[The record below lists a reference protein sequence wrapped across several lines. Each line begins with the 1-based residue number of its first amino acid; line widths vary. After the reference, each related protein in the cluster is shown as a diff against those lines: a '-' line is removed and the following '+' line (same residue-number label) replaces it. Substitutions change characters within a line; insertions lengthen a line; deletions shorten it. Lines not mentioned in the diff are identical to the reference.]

1 MGEISVKFYNSI
13 VMHFLW
19 RNSRIKLSG
28 GLLFW
33 REIGGNSNN
42 VVFLHGS
49 WYNSSQWLPVMERL
63 SLHYHCFAPD
73 LPGFGESEFSSTHYS
88 INQIVESLAE
98 YIATLKLEKVYLV
111 AHSLGGWI
119 AASYALKYSEQLLG
133 VILISPEGINLAAVK
148 ARWRLFRCLI
158 QKPSFLCWVLQLI
171 YPFVRLLGAHKKIK
185 NILQFRQKLLLSS
198 TGTKIL
204 FRRRWTE
211 IQAELL
217 TEELAFLKVKTLILQ
232 GYKDTNIA
240 LSMSK
245 FYADLLPMA
254 KLHLINSGGDN
265 LPEQMPDIVVEE
277 IRVFLGNEER

>member
-1 MGEISVKFYNSI
+1 
-13 VMHFLW
+13 MHFLW

-63 SLHYHCFAPD
+63 SLDYHCFAPD

-148 ARWRLFRCLI
+148 ARWRLFRFLI

-171 YPFVRLLGAHKKIK
+171 YPFVRLLGAHTKIK

-217 TEELAFLKVKTLILQ
+217 TAELAFLKVKTLILQ
-232 GYKDTNIA
+232 GYKDTKIA

-265 LPEQMPDIVVEE
+265 LPEQMPDIVVEK
-277 IRVFLGNEER
+277 ITDFLSDGDNF